1 MILNQHWY
9 KPILVNCESIPNPI
23 YGVTQ
28 LEVLFHFGTNIE
40 TTPKVQRLMKI
51 HLKSKPMILTFERIW
66 ENNYFMG
73 SMGNFKVLALF

>member
-1 MILNQHWY
+1 
-9 KPILVNCESIPNPI
+9 LVNFESIPNPI

-40 TTPKVQRLMKI
+40 ITPKVQKLMKI
-51 HLKSKPMILTFERIW
+51 HLKSKPMILTFQRIW

-73 SMGNFKVLALF
+73 SMGNFKVLALL

>member
-1 MILNQHWY
+1 
-9 KPILVNCESIPNPI
+9 LVNFESIPNPI

-28 LEVLFHFGTNIE
+28 LEVLFHFGTSIE

>member
-1 MILNQHWY
+1 MIPTQHWY
-9 KPILVNCESIPNPI
+9 IPILVNFESIPNPI

-28 LEVLFHFGTNIE
+28 LEVLFHFGTNIK

-66 ENNYFMG
+66 ENNYFMC
-73 SMGNFKVLALF
+73 SMGSFKVLALF